1 MVFQTVYSTLLNARF
16 HEPFISEICH
26 CILVV
31 IIYRCT
37 NDDSFFLCDHFCNFS
52 SFLTP
57 DRLEK
62 LDSIGFVWSVRG
74 ESSSSSLT
82 SEKNATNA
90 LPENKGESTTISV
103 VDAIMAKPADTEQEG
118 EEKEIKDAKDEGNV
132 AAAALAPT
140 TDGETPTVPV

>member
-1 MVFQTVYSTLLNARF
+1 VVFQTVYSTLLNARF

>member
-1 MVFQTVYSTLLNARF
+1 M
-16 HEPFISEICH
+16 
-26 CILVV
+26 
-31 IIYRCT
+31 
-37 NDDSFFLCDHFCNFS
+37 
-52 SFLTP
+52 
-57 DRLEK
+57 EK